1 MKHFIV
7 SSLIAAAS
15 LSTWAADPLPAKAP
29 ANNVISGEVM
39 EVKDVDSYT
48 YLRLKTKDGETWAA
62 VNTAAVKKGAMVTIE
77 NAMVMNNFESKTL
90 KKTFP
95 TIIFGSLGGTGTGA
109 APSMFGS
116 KMAVTN
122 LADSAP
128 VKVAKASGAN
138 AYAVADVVSKSV
150 QLKDKPV
157 KVNGQVVKY
166 NAGIMGK
173 NWVHLRDG
181 SGTVAKNDNDILVTT
196 AASAK
201 VGDLVTVAGVVR
213 NDKDFGAGYSY
224 KVLIED
230 ATLTPLK
237 K

>member
-1 MKHFIV
+1 
-7 SSLIAAAS
+7 
-15 LSTWAADPLPAKAP
+15 
-29 ANNVISGEVM
+29 
-39 EVKDVDSYT
+39 
-48 YLRLKTKDGETWAA
+48 
-62 VNTAAVKKGAMVTIE
+62 
-77 NAMVMNNFESKTL
+77 MVMNNFESKAL

-95 TIIFGSLGGTGTGA
+95 TIIFGNLGGTGATGA
-109 APSMFGS
+109 TPGMFGS
-116 KMAVTN
+116 KMAVTTM
-122 LADSAP
+122 ADSAP
-128 VKVAKASGAN
+128 VKVAKATGAN
-138 AYAVADVVSKSV
+138 AHSVADVVSKSV

-166 NAGIMGK
+166 NASIMGK

-181 SGTVAKNDNDILVTT
+181 SGTAANNDILVTT

-201 VGDLVTVAGVVR
+201 VGDLVTVSGVVR